1 MLAMRRT
8 LPILA
13 SILLGALA
21 VALGMGIY
29 LKQANDD
36 RERLAGIARRAQD
49 EAARIKEEGRLVVDQ
64 ANRKI
69 AQADIEISKAQKQVQ
84 MAQDERDLM
93 ASAQQLLPPNGKTIK
108 DWKDAINLPLGISLK
123 YPQGTELESND
134 AQSLTL
140 IKTLP
145 ASAFAPQ
152 DQRWL
157 SVTPFDEKLEQEL
170 LFNVSSST
178 NVSYAVR
185 GRLLTGKRGI
195 LNGQTGSMTVLR
207 VRSAGTASHLMWIKE
222 PIPATAK
229 VNMIDLLSTID
240 FSR

>member
-1 MLAMRRT
+1 MRRT

-21 VALGMGIY
+21 VALGMGLY
-29 LKQANDD
+29 LKRANDD
-36 RERLAGIARRAQD
+36 RERLALIAQRAQE

-84 MAQDERDLM
+84 LAQDERDLM
-93 ASAQQLLPPNGKTIK
+93 AQAQQLLPPIGKAVK
-108 DWKDAINLPLGISLK
+108 GWKDAINLPLGISLK

-140 IKTLP
+140 TKTQ
-145 ASAFAPQ
+145 SVSSITTQ

-157 SVTPFDEKLEQEL
+157 SITPFDERLEQEL
-170 LFNVSSST
+170 LFNLSSST
-178 NVSYAVR
+178 QVSYAIR
-185 GRLLTGKRGI
+185 GRLLTGQRGI
-195 LNGQTGSMTVLR
+195 LNGQGGYMLVLR
-207 VRSAGTASHLMWIKE
+207 TRSAGTASHLLWIKE
-222 PIPATAK
+222 PNSGTNKIN
-229 VNMIDLLSTID
+229 VVDVLSTID